1 MKSPVQEIA
10 VVSGGDITQSLYP
23 HTTWSTGDLT
33 RQVRGNPV
41 VRYVTPQEAY
51 LGVM

>member
-10 VVSGGDITQSLYP
+10 VVSGGDNTQSLYP
-23 HTTWSTGDLT
+23 HTTRSTSDLT
-33 RQVRGNPV
+33 RQVRGTPF
-41 VRYVTPQEAY
+41 VRYVTLQAY